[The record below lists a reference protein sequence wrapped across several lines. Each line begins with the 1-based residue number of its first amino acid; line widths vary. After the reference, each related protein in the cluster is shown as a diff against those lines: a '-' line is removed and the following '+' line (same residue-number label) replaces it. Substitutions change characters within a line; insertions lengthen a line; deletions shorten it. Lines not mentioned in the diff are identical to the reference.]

1 MEKKFSDEQ
10 IAQIKEIVAQAI
22 AAANSCKC
30 NAITDDECSDMAVAA
45 RPLGVWCLTENYR
58 AIKPTEWE
66 KQNNGEQCIGI
77 GVITDKTAYIVSLI
91 PTPSLPLGSTQVT
104 EYPDICYDKE
114 TYNNEAVTEAFLEAQ
129 TSCEEDVLYWADDK
143 RYPYRD
149 CPAIDNLPAPIMSS
163 FGTISWVLPTLAT
176 MKDISSR
183 IGDINAAIF
192 AVGGIVVSPYYHW
205 TCTVNKGDKE
215 SAFVVCSSYG
225 CVVKYSMNSS
235 YDVRAVSAFHFENFK
250 F

>member
-1 MEKKFSDEQ
+1 MTKFNNEQ

-22 AAANSCKC
+22 AEANSCKRVT
-30 NAITDDECSDMAVAA
+30 ISEEWSDKAVAP

-58 AIKPTEWE
+58 AIKPMEWE

-77 GVITDKTAYIVSLI
+77 GVVTEKTAYIVSLI
-91 PTPSLPLGSTQVT
+91 PTPSLPLGSTKVT

-114 TYNNEAVTEAFLEAQ
+114 TYDNEAVTEAFLEAQ
-129 TSCEEDVLYWADDK
+129 TSCKEDVSYWANDK

-205 TCTVNKGDKE
+205 TCTVNKDDKE
-215 SAFVVCSSYG
+215 SAFIVISYYG
-225 CVVKYSMNSS
+225 NVYNNCMYRN
-235 YDVRAVSAFHFENFK
+235 YDVRAVSAFQFENFK

>member
-1 MEKKFSDEQ
+1 MAKLSDEQ

-22 AAANSCKC
+22 AAAFSCKH
-30 NAITDDECSDMAVAA
+30 NPITTDECSDKAVAP

-58 AIKPTEWE
+58 AIKPMEWE

-77 GVITDKTAYIVSLI
+77 GVVTDKTAYIVSLM
-91 PTPSLPLGSTQVT
+91 PTPSLPLGSTKVT

-129 TSCEEDVLYWADDK
+129 ASCEEDVCYWADDK
-143 RYPYRD
+143 RFPYRD

-176 MKDISSR
+176 MKDIASR

-192 AVGGIVVSPYYHW
+192 AVGGIGLSPYYHW

-215 SAFVVCSSYG
+215 CAFIV
-225 CVVKYSMNSS
+225 YSCNGNVNLNDML
-235 YDVRAVSAFHFENFK
+235 YDDGVRAVSAFHFENFK

>member
-1 MEKKFSDEQ
+1 MAKFSDEQ
-10 IAQIKEIVAQAI
+10 IAQINEIVAQAI

-30 NAITDDECSDMAVAA
+30 NAITDEECSDKEVAP

-58 AIKPTEWE
+58 AIKPMEWE

-77 GVITDKTAYIVSLI
+77 GVLTDKTAYIVSLM
-91 PTPSLPLGSTQVT
+91 PTPSLPLGSTKVT

-114 TYNNEAVTEAFLEAQ
+114 TFDNEAVTEAFLEAQ
-129 TSCEEDVLYWADDK
+129 TSCEGDVFYWADDK

-149 CPAIDNLPAPIMSS
+149 CPAINNLPAPITSS

-176 MKDISSR
+176 MKDIASR

-205 TCTVNKGDKE
+205 TCTVNKDDKE
-215 SAFVVCSSYG
+215 SAFIVGSDDGLVIS
-225 CVVKYSMNSS
+225 YSM
-235 YDVRAVSAFHFENFK
+235 YDDYNVRAVSAFHFENFK

>member
-1 MEKKFSDEQ
+1 MGKFTDEQ
-10 IAQIKEIVAQAI
+10 LAQIKEMVAQTI

-30 NAITDDECSDMAVAA
+30 NAITDDECSDNAVAP

-58 AIKPTEWE
+58 AIKPTKWE

-77 GVITDKTAYIVSLI
+77 GVVTDKTAYIVSLV
-91 PTPSLPLGSTQVT
+91 PSLALPLGSTKVK

-114 TYNNEAVTEAFLEAQ
+114 TYDNEAVTEAFLEAQ
-129 TSCEEDVLYWADDK
+129 TSCEGDVFYWADDK
-143 RYPYRD
+143 RFPHRD

-176 MKDISSR
+176 MKNIASC

-192 AVGGIVVSPYYHW
+192 AVGGIVISPYYHW
-205 TCTVNKGDKE
+205 TCTVKKDDKE
-215 SAFVVCSSYG
+215 SAFVVISCNGIVSRNDMDSSI
-225 CVVKYSMNSS
+225 N
-235 YDVRAVSAFHFENFK
+235 VRAVSAFHFENFN

>member
-1 MEKKFSDEQ
+1 MGKFTDEQ
-10 IAQIKEIVAQAI
+10 IAQIKEFVAQEI
-22 AAANSCKC
+22 AKALHKC
-30 NAITDDECSDMAVAA
+30 NTTEEACSNKAVAP

-77 GVITDKTAYIVSLI
+77 GVVTKKTAYIVSLE
-91 PTPSLPLGSTQVT
+91 PSPSLPLGSTKVT

-114 TYNNEAVTEAFLEAQ
+114 TFNNEAVTEAFLEAQ
-129 TSCEEDVLYWADDK
+129 TSCEEDVFYWANDK
-143 RYPYRD
+143 RYPYKG
-149 CPAIDNLPAPIMSS
+149 CPAINNLPAPIMSS
-163 FGTISWVLPTLAT
+163 FGTINWVLPTHAT
-176 MKDISSR
+176 MKNIASR

-205 TCTVNKGDKE
+205 TCTVKKDDKE
-215 SAFVVCSSYG
+215 SAFVVSSSDGSVSHYG
-225 CVVKYSMNSS
+225 MDYD
-235 YDVRAVSAFHFENFK
+235 YDVRGVSAFHFENFN

>member
-1 MEKKFSDEQ
+1 MTKFNNEQ

-30 NAITDDECSDMAVAA
+30 NAITDEECSDKAVAP

-58 AIKPTEWE
+58 AVKPMEWE

-77 GVITDKTAYIVSLI
+77 GVITEKTAYIVSLM
-91 PTPSLPLGSTQVT
+91 PTPSLPLGSTKVT

-114 TYNNEAVTEAFLEAQ
+114 TFDNEAVTEAFLEAQ
-129 TSCEEDVLYWADDK
+129 TSCEDDVFYWANDK

-149 CPAIDNLPAPIMSS
+149 CPAIDNLPAPITSS

-176 MKDISSR
+176 MKDIASR

-205 TCTVNKGDKE
+205 TCTVKKDYKE
-215 SAFVVCSSYG
+215 SAFVVISYG
-225 CVVKYSMNSS
+225 GNVGNDRV
-235 YDVRAVSAFHFENFK
+235 DGDDIVRAVSAFHFENFK

>member
-1 MEKKFSDEQ
+1 MAKFSNEQ

-22 AAANSCKC
+22 AAANSCRC
-30 NAITDDECSDMAVAA
+30 NPITDDECLDKAVAS

-66 KQNNGEQCIGI
+66 KQANGEQCIGI
-77 GVITDKTAYIVSLI
+77 GVITEKTAYIVSLI
-91 PTPSLPLGSTQVT
+91 PTPSLPLGSTKVT

-114 TYNNEAVTEAFLEAQ
+114 TCDNEAVTEAFLEAQ
-129 TSCEEDVLYWADDK
+129 TSCEDDVSYWANDK
-143 RYPYRD
+143 RYPFRD
-149 CPAIDNLPAPIMSS
+149 CPAINNLPAPIMSS

-176 MKDISSR
+176 MKDIASR

-192 AVGGIVVSPYYHW
+192 AVGGIVISPYFHW
-205 TCTVNKGDKE
+205 TCTVNKDNKE
-215 SAFVVCSSYG
+215 SAFVVDSNNGYVYNYNMG
-225 CVVKYSMNSS
+225 RND
-235 YDVRAVSAFHFENFK
+235 DVRAVSAFHFENFK

>member
-1 MEKKFSDEQ
+1 MTKFSNEQ

-30 NAITDDECSDMAVAA
+30 NPITNDECSDKEVAP
-45 RPLGVWCLTENYR
+45 RPLGVWCLTDNYR
-58 AIKPTEWE
+58 ATKPTEWE

-77 GVITDKTAYIVSLI
+77 GVVTDKTAYIVSLI
-91 PTPSLPLGSTQVT
+91 PTPSLPLGFTKVT
-104 EYPDICYDKE
+104 KYPDICYDKE
-114 TYNNEAVTEAFLEAQ
+114 TFDNETVTEAFLEAQ
-129 TSCEEDVLYWADDK
+129 TSCEDDVFYWADDK
-143 RYPYRD
+143 RFPYRD
-149 CPAIDNLPAPIMSS
+149 CPAIDNLPAPITSS

-192 AVGGIVVSPYYHW
+192 AVGGIVISPHYHW
-205 TCTVNKGDKE
+205 TCTVNKDNKE
-215 SAFVVCSSYG
+215 CAFVVCSCNGYVYDG
-225 CVVKYSMNSS
+225 SMSCNCF
-235 YDVRAVSAFHFENFK
+235 VRAVSAFHFENFK